1 MTHEHGGETAHGH
14 GNLLIVWNES
24 YDTGLKIIDEQHR
37 GIVSIIN
44 SLHHALFVR
53 DDESLLRPVAEM
65 IMGYTKIHFTTE
77 VEMLSASSYP
87 RLPEHLARH
96 DHLIAEAD
104 RIFLKCLK
112 DGGEATPF
120 LNFLKEWWVVHITRE
135 DMGYRD
141 HLTAYLHSP
150 RPVIIKRS

>member
-1 MTHEHGGETAHGH
+1 MTHEH
-14 GNLLIVWNES
+14 GNLLIVWNED
-24 YDTGLKIIDEQHR
+24 YNTGLKIIDEQHR

-44 SLHHALFVR
+44 SLYHSLFVR

-77 VEMLSASSYP
+77 IEMLTDSDYP
-87 RLPEHLARH
+87 RLREHQQRH

-104 RIFLKCLK
+104 HIFLRCLK

-135 DMGYRD
+135 DMAYRG
-141 HLTAYLHSP
+141 HLMDYLHSP
-150 RPVIIKRS
+150 RPVITKKG